1 MGVPFPIHAAASW
14 GAPVPSV
21 SPFAGHFLLKK
32 IASNRSL
39 TRKALDYMIWNTGT
53 IDDFDRL
60 ADVTDD
66 EGWSWK
72 HVRPLIKNVRMVA
85 KVGSRGGANR
95 FVL

>member
-1 MGVPFPIHAAASW
+1 
-14 GAPVPSV
+14 
-21 SPFAGHFLLKK
+21 
-32 IASNRSL
+32 
-39 TRKALDYMIWNTGT
+39 MIWNTGT

-60 ADVTDD
+60 AAVTDD

-85 KVGSRGGANR
+85 KVGFSGGANR